1 MKKMAGSEKWYELKK
16 LLKKKID
23 DFEYYNSGMKW
34 ANGGFAEVKKML
46 VEKERDDDDKVIG
59 YVVHASVVVG
69 DCEQETLYRDCEYHF
84 DMKLNF
90 QQEKCRYV

>member
-1 MKKMAGSEKWYELKK
+1 MMKKALKMAELKK

-34 ANGGFAEVKKML
+34 ANGGFAEVKKL
-46 VEKERDDDDKVIG
+46 SVEKERDDDDKVIG

-69 DCEQETLYRDCEYHF
+69 DFEQETLYRDCEYHF